1 MAKDPVL
8 TKFVLFAGLILSVF
22 VSGCRVL
29 SRTQQLLILRNVSKG
44 QDEIKTYLNKQEA
57 LFSKLV
63 EDVKNNQV
71 KKGQRYSQIIR
82 KYGDPVFCQKHNQ
95 YNKKCLFRHPT
106 DYFSSDKV
114 YLYFDS
120 KDKLAK
126 VEYLPFSS
134 SK

>member
-1 MAKDPVL
+1 M
-8 TKFVLFAGLILSVF
+8 
-22 VSGCRVL
+22 
-29 SRTQQLLILRNVSKG
+29 ILRNVSKG

-82 KYGDPVFCQKHNQ
+82 KYGDPVFCQKDNQ